1 MSALKLLA
9 KDSDD
14 LMIIAA
20 VLQDAILRVLDIS
33 YHKASRSLTLRLWRY
48 RNEGPGHERI
58 LTALRF
64 DDVMDVKVREINRSD
79 PEALLVLLAA
89 KFSHGAVAPGG
100 EILLQFAGGGE
111 LQLTVE
117 AVEVILSDVSEPL
130 KTDKV
135 PIHPDFTDA

>member
-1 MSALKLLA
+1 MTALKLLA

-14 LMIIAA
+14 LVVIAA
-20 VLQDAILRVLDIS
+20 ALQDAILRVADIS
-33 YHKASRSLTLRLWRY
+33 YHKSSRSVSLRLWRY
-48 RNEGPGHERI
+48 RNEGVGQERI

-64 DDVMDVKVREINRSD
+64 DDVMDVKVRDIERSD
-79 PEALLVLLAA
+79 PEALLVLLDA
-89 KFSHGAVAPGG
+89 KFTAGEVAPSG

-117 AVEVILSDVSEPL
+117 AVEVILSDVSDPL

-135 PIHPDFTDA
+135 PIHPDFSNG